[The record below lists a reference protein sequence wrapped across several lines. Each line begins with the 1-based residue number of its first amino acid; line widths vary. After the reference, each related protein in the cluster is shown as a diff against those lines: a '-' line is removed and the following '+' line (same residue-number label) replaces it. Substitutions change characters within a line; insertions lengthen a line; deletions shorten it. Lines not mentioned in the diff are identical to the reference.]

1 VYGAGGDLIKGHAVH
16 LDRRGELLLPEID
29 VAHVDAEAARLV
41 EVLWLRVEVLG
52 FRVSGFE

>member
-1 VYGAGGDLIKGHAVH
+1 MYGAGGDLIKGHAVH

-41 EVLWLRVEVLG
+41 EVLRLRV
-52 FRVSGFE
+52 